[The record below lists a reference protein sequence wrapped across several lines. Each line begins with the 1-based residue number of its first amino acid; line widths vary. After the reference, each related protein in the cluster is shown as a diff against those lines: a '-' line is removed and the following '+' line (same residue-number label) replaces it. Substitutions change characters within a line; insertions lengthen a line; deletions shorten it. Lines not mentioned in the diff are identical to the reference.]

1 MSVEVDA
8 ARALIEA
15 SDSGLRLERGT
26 VVDQDAPSPAHAM
39 VRLADGLVVPVLGAC
54 ALGADVTLIVGGG
67 VVTLGPCPRVGVSAV
82 RTSGQSTSN
91 AAQANLSWPTVSA
104 THAAYLAAGGSAVT
118 IPAGLGG
125 MYTVTVAANA
135 STGLGARAYLSL
147 ILGGSM
153 TRTYRCPL
161 YGGGEDRLSVTAAL
175 PLLDGDTVTAAVYQS
190 TGTVTWTAYLD
201 LWRVGW

>member
-1 MSVEVDA
+1 MDPADA
-8 ARALIEA
+8 LAATLRAPDPA
-15 SDSGLRLERGT
+15 AMRFERGT
-26 VVDQDAPSPAHAM
+26 VVADTTPSPAHCR
-39 VRLADGLVVPVLGAC
+39 VQLADGRVISVLGVAPV
-54 ALGADVTLIVGGG
+54 GTDVSLIVGGG

-82 RTSGQSTSN
+82 RTSGQSTTSG
-91 AAQANLSWPTVSA
+91 AQADLSWPTVSA
-104 THAAYLAAGGSAVT
+104 THAAYLTAGGSAVT

-125 MYTVTVAANA
+125 MYTVTVAVDA
-135 STGLGARAYLSL
+135 SVGLGARAYLSL

-161 YGGGEDRLSVTAAL
+161 SGGGEDRLSVTAAL

-190 TGTVTWTAYLD
+190 TGSVSWTAYLD